1 MQPYCLLL
9 WSGALIA
16 TVFCIAGQVA
26 AFQSADGSINR
37 RYMCRGTATMEFP
50 QLHHTYSQY
59 RVHWF
64 TVPTLKCRVIK
75 WQVFLFKYNIL
86 TFCAERENGNSVAG
100 IFSCQSIELLYCMF
114 EFNQFCVQVLFTALF
129 YVP

>member
-86 TFCAERENGNSVAG
+86 TFCAERENGNSVVG
-100 IFSCQSIELLYCMF
+100 IFHAK
-114 EFNQFCVQVLFTALF
+114 V
-129 YVP
+129 